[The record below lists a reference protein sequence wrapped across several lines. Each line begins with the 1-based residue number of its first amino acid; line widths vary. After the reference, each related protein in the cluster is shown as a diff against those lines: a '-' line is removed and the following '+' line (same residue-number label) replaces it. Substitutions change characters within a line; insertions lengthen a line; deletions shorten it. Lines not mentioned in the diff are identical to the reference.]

1 MFGFS
6 LPVNLLLLVASL
18 ACLIGL
24 LQWLARRA
32 KRRRDEDDRD
42 VEPLTTSLA
51 RTRRLP
57 RGDGGT

>member
-32 KRRRDEDDRD
+32 KRRRDEDDQD

-51 RTRRLP
+51 RTRRSP
-57 RGDGGT
+57 RGGGGT